1 MTRDTVRR
9 HGTKPGLLAVTML
22 VCGLCLTW
30 RGAAADEVIATVG
43 DTPITDADI
52 APHVKGPLLRL
63 NTQIYEVKKRAADA
77 IIDARLIDEEAARR
91 GIGRTQL
98 LQQEVDEKTGTV
110 GDAAVEAYYDANAA
124 QFDGKPLEEIRD
136 RLTAALQAQARAE
149 RQAAFTAELREN
161 VAIDFALSP
170 PLVEVPVGAAPTR
183 GPADAPVTLV
193 EFSDYQ

>member
-9 HGTKPGLLAVTML
+9 HGTKPGLLAITML

-30 RGAAADEVIATVG
+30 RAAAADEVIATVG
-43 DTPITDADI
+43 DTPITAADI

-77 IIDARLIDEEAARR
+77 IINARLIDEEAARR

-98 LQQEVDEKTGTV
+98 LQEVDEKTEPV

-149 RQAAFTAELREN
+149 RQAAFTAELRKN
-161 VAIDFALSP
+161 VAIAFALRP
-170 PLVEVPVGAAPTR
+170 PLVEVPVGAAPTQ

>member
-1 MTRDTVRR
+1 MRLDTTRTP
-9 HGTKPGLLAVTML
+9 GTKRTLSAVTML
-22 VCGLCLTW
+22 VCGLCLAW

-52 APHVKGPLLRL
+52 APHVEGPLLRL

-98 LQQEVDEKTGTV
+98 LRREVDEKTEPV
-110 GDAAVEAYYDANAA
+110 GDAAVGAYYDANAA

-149 RQAAFTAELREN
+149 RQAAFTAELRKN
-161 VAIDFALSP
+161 VTIDFTLSP